1 MRALVIGG
9 TGPTGHFI
17 VNGLLDRGYEV
28 AILHRGTHEIPEIP
42 AQVEHIHADPYSED
56 VFAAALQDRTFDLCV
71 ASYGRL
77 RRIAEIMVDKTERFV
92 SIGGVPAYRGYM
104 NPRLFSPAG
113 IPTPIRED
121 APVVSDVSEDEKGW
135 RIVRTE
141 KAVFAAHPRA
151 VHFRYPYVYGRYQ
164 LMPREWCIVR
174 RILDGRPH
182 IIVPEDGLSLQ
193 TYGYSGNLAHAV
205 LLGVDNPEVAA
216 GQIYNCADEEILSVR
231 QVVELI
237 ASELGHEWE
246 IVSMPWEL
254 AIPSRPLVSQPL
266 CTHRMLDLGKIRHE
280 LGYRDILP
288 ARKAIA
294 EYARCLVE
302 QPPEPG
308 GTEEMALQDPFDYQA
323 EDKLIAAWKRALASM
338 PEIHYDV
345 EPGYTLSYS
354 GPGGRA
360 PTRKFER

>member
-42 AQVEHIHADPYSED
+42 PEVEHIHTDPYLEDALSE
-56 VFAAALQDRTFDLCV
+56 ALVGRTFDLCV
-71 ASYGRL
+71 ATYGRL
-77 RRIAEIMVDKTERFV
+77 RRIAAIMVGKTERFV

-104 NPRLFSPAG
+104 NPTLFSPAG

-121 APVVSDVSEDEKGW
+121 APVVSDASEDEKGW

-141 KAVFAAHPRA
+141 EAVFAAHPRA

-164 LMPREWCIVR
+164 IMPREWCIVR

-182 IIVPEDGLSLQ
+182 IIVPDDGLSLQ
-193 TYGYSGNLAHAV
+193 TYGYAGNLAHAV
-205 LLGVDNPEVAA
+205 LLGVDHPEVAA
-216 GQIYNCADEEILSVR
+216 GQIYNCADDEILSVR

-237 ASELGHEWE
+237 AAELGHEWE

-254 AIPSRPLVSQPL
+254 AIPSRPLISQPL

-280 LGYRDILP
+280 LGYRDVLP

-294 EYARCLVE
+294 EYARYLAE
-302 QPPEPG
+302 HPHEPG
-308 GTEEMALQDPFDYQA
+308 GTEEWVLQDPFDYVA
-323 EDKLIAAWKRALASM
+323 EDKLIAAWKQALESM
-338 PEIHYDV
+338 PEIHYEV
-345 EPGYTLSYS
+345 EPGYTISYS
-354 GPGGRA
+354 GPGGR
-360 PTRKFER
+360 PPEGEFD